1 MHLGFCLVR
10 VLLITLAIPAVGY
23 LVSVWII
30 NDVNTDL
37 AKEGIPPIET
47 TCSMSEALA
56 DPDIPAFCDE
66 FAPIALLGNASL
78 AAGII
83 GIAIPIVY

>member
-1 MHLGFCLVR
+1 MRLGFGLVR

-37 AKEGIPPIET
+37 AKEGF
-47 TCSMSEALA
+47 L
-56 DPDIPAFCDE
+56 D
-66 FAPIALLGNASL
+66 
-78 AAGII
+78 
-83 GIAIPIVY
+83 

>member
-1 MHLGFCLVR
+1 MRLGFGLVR

-47 TCSMSEALA
+47 TCSM
-56 DPDIPAFCDE
+56 CN
-66 FAPIALLGNASL
+66 APGSL
-78 AAGII
+78 DTSLSHAAGLIE
-83 GIAIPIVY
+83 IAACHA

>member
-1 MHLGFCLVR
+1 MRLGFGLVM

-56 DPDIPAFCDE
+56 TPTLQLFVTNLP
-66 FAPIALLGNASL
+66 P
-78 AAGII
+78 
-83 GIAIPIVY
+83 